1 MVDNLALGFQDG
13 WTPLHVAVQARRS
26 DIVKL
31 LLIKGADIE
40 VKNKDGLTPLGLCL
54 YLGREI
60 RTYEVMKLL
69 KEFPLSRHKK
79 RLVTTDEDIE

>member
-1 MVDNLALGFQDG
+1 VVDNLALGFQDG

-40 VKNKDGLTPLGLCL
+40 VKNKAS
-54 YLGREI
+54 
-60 RTYEVMKLL
+60 
-69 KEFPLSRHKK
+69 SRVYSHIWFWKH
-79 RLVTTDEDIE
+79 